1 MTGVTDRLARLGVTV
16 REGHAREH
24 IADVDRV
31 VVSSA
36 IRPDNPELMEAKRR
50 QIPLVSR
57 GDLLAELMRGHY
69 AIAVG
74 GAHGKTTTTSMI
86 AWVLDRAGVDPTA
99 VIGGRLRAFDSSIRI
114 GAGRYFV
121 AEADESDRSF
131 LSMKPTVAVITNLDD
146 EHLENYRGFADLAN
160 AFVAF
165 ANSVPGD
172 GAAVAC
178 IDDDR
183 LRAALDRVTSRVVSY
198 ALDRPDA
205 DVFARGVSSKGY
217 EGTCEVWSRL
227 GRPDALA
234 GTPRHLGD
242 LRLGV
247 AGRHNLRN
255 ALAAV
260 AVSELLGLPF
270 ETVARALESFR
281 GAERRFET
289 RGEHAGVL
297 VIDDY
302 GHHPTEIRA
311 VLEAARTLAR
321 TRVLVAFQ
329 PHRYSRTRQLLEEFG
344 PALSAADA
352 VWLTDI
358 YGAGEDPI
366 PGVTV
371 EALAAAIRRTVRAPV
386 FVISDLVALASA
398 VAAASRAND
407 VVVTLGAGSIGV
419 VGDRILG
426 ELALRLPERSADD
439 GR

>member
-1 MTGVTDRLARLGVTV
+1 MRERARCG
-16 REGHAREH
+16 RG
-24 IADVDRV
+24 
-31 VVSSA
+31 SA
-36 IRPDNPELMEAKRR
+36 
-50 QIPLVSR
+50 
-57 GDLLAELMRGHY
+57 
-69 AIAVG
+69 
-74 GAHGKTTTTSMI
+74 
-86 AWVLDRAGVDPTA
+86 
-99 VIGGRLRAFDSSIRI
+99 
-114 GAGRYFV
+114 
-121 AEADESDRSF
+121 
-131 LSMKPTVAVITNLDD
+131 
-146 EHLENYRGFADLAN
+146 
-160 AFVAF
+160 
-165 ANSVPGD
+165 
-172 GAAVAC
+172 
-178 IDDDR
+178 
-183 LRAALDRVTSRVVSY
+183 
-198 ALDRPDA
+198 
-205 DVFARGVSSKGY
+205 
-217 EGTCEVWSRL
+217 
-227 GRPDALA
+227 RPDALP
-234 GTPRHLGD
+234 GSPRHLGD

-260 AVSELLGLPF
+260 AVGELLGLPF

-311 VLEAARTLAR
+311 VLEAARSLTRA
-321 TRVLVAFQ
+321 RVLVAFQ

-386 FVISDLVALASA
+386 FVISDLAALASA

-426 ELALRLPERSADD
+426 ELELRFPERSADD